1 MQQTRENS
9 SSLLGK
15 LKQVTFLRQSITLF
29 TVRKARALHRPS
41 AAGAHMVEIEALL
54 AEKNRAPVI

>member
-29 TVRKARALHRPS
+29 TVRKARALYRPS
-41 AAGAHMVEIEALL
+41 AVGAHTVEVEAPL